1 MVFSE
6 DFAISQGELRLSQ
19 LPDLDEDFYHFS
31 HLDSATVGQTSEVA
45 QHIHEIDTK
54 VSFFDFFF
62 KKITSPSF
70 SKWAYSTRTTV
81 AGLSTQFT

>member
-45 QHIHEIDTK
+45 HHIHEIDTK
-54 VSFFDFFF
+54 VSEKNHTFIKIDFVKNAENIFDLTLVTLEE
-62 KKITSPSF
+62 IRS
-70 SKWAYSTRTTV
+70 V
-81 AGLSTQFT
+81 